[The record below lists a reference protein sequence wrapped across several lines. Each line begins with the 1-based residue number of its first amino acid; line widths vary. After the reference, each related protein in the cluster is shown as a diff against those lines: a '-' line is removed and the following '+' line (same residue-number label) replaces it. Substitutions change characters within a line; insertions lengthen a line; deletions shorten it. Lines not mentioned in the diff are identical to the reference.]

1 MRYRFE
7 YSVLLAYCGNGVQC
21 LKIIFLGWWGYQR
34 RIFYFDSNS
43 GRIGYILGLIVL
55 IVLEKTTPRS
65 EDLTRGDG
73 LHIRGLLGVWGLTSR
88 SFSIPH
94 LYIHIRTFPSYYN
107 RKASIIF
114 GEINY
119 NLQISFY
126 R

>member
-1 MRYRFE
+1 MAY
-7 YSVLLAYCGNGVQC
+7 YLLVVVMGCNVQR
-21 LKIIFLGWWGYQR
+21 LFFLVGGGIRGGYF
-34 RIFYFDSNS
+34 IFDSNS
-43 GRIGYILGLIVL
+43 GRIGCILCLIVS
-55 IVLEKTTPRS
+55 IMLEKTTPRS

-73 LHIRGLLGVWGLTSR
+73 LHIRGLPGEWGLTSR

-94 LYIHIRTFPSYYN
+94 LYIYIRTLPSYYN

>member
-1 MRYRFE
+1 MAH
-7 YSVLLAYCGNGVQC
+7 S
-21 LKIIFLGWWGYQR
+21 
-34 RIFYFDSNS
+34 YFFMLC
-43 GRIGYILGLIVL
+43 ILCLIVS

-94 LYIHIRTFPSYYN
+94 LYIHIRTLPSYYN
-107 RKASIIF
+107 KKASIIF